1 MEEKLQIIA
10 TLTTLAAVLVTV
22 VLSIFKPNAKQDTEI
37 STMKGQCN
45 ERHKRIDEAIERTD
59 KTLLLLKEN
68 DIKHIE
74 SGMNELGK
82 QYVEIKTMIDER
94 LPRKGA

>member
-1 MEEKLQIIA
+1 MGEKLQIIA
-10 TLTTLAAVLVTV
+10 TLTTLASVLVMV
-22 VLSIFKPNAKQDTEI
+22 VLAIFRPNAEQDVNI
-37 STMKGQCN
+37 STLKGQCN
-45 ERHKRIDEAIERTD
+45 ERHKGLDGSIDRID

-82 QYVEIKTMIDER
+82 QYVEIKTMLDER